1 MKRNYLNYFVAISLS
16 LILVF
21 GAVTPVLAQDEG
33 EGYDDPF
40 EKFQQVLYMI
50 KNYHVD
56 EFDME
61 TLLRGAIKGMLNE
74 VDSFSSYM
82 TPREYEEMQ
91 TELEGRFGGIG
102 IRITSRN
109 DQLTIISPIK
119 GTPGEEVGLQAE
131 DIITHIDGEPT
142 EEMTQEEAVDRM
154 RGEPGTEVEL
164 TIYREGEQEPLDF
177 EITRDDIEI
186 PYVESE
192 MLEGNIAHISV
203 LEFGEDVGE
212 KVEKEIASL
221 EEEGAEKI
229 ILDLRSNPGG
239 LLEEAVSVASNFFDE
254 GRVVSVKQRQGE
266 DEILRVSDDIDSV
279 DMPLVVLINRGSASA
294 SEIVAGA
301 IKDRER
307 GILIGDRTFGKGTV
321 QRVIPL
327 EDESAVRLTIARY
340 YTPAD
345 NQIKEDEGIEPDI
358 KIEHGLESE
367 EDKQLQKAI
376 EILKEGIYDEELE
389 KAS

>member
-203 LEFGEDVGE
+203 LEFGENVGE